1 MFALSTTRHSSL
13 LSLRKVLRGSAV
25 AALLASGLFASSD
38 FALAQDADL
47 AQVLATV
54 GDTQITRADVEIA
67 LKELGAQFQ
76 RVPENQRIAAVV
88 NTLID
93 FEVMAQKADAEGY
106 GDDPEVQAL
115 VRLNRKRALH
125 DTYFR
130 KTEVEQLD
138 PAAVQKIYDEQT
150 APLLEQMEVRARHI
164 LLETEEDAKAV
175 ITELDGG
182 GDFEALAKEK
192 STGPSGPAGGDLGFF
207 GKGRM
212 VPAFEEAAFALEAGT
227 YTAEPVQT
235 QFGFHVIKV
244 EEARPVPV
252 PPLAE
257 VEGQIRQQLLQQRY
271 AETVRELR
279 EAADIEIMAGAPAAD
294 GGTQAQ

>member
-1 MFALSTTRHSSL
+1 MA
-13 LSLRKVLRGSAV
+13 LRGSTMTIM
-25 AALLASGLFASSD
+25 LASGV
-38 FALAQDADL
+38 LATSHLAIPGAVRGAMAQEADPG
-47 AQVLATV
+47 QVLARV
-54 GDTQITRADVEIA
+54 GDAEITRADVEIA

-106 GDDPEVQAL
+106 GDDPDVQAL

-138 PAAVQKIYDEQT
+138 PAAIQKVYDEQT
-150 APLLEQMEVRARHI
+150 APLRDETEVQARHI
-164 LLETEEDAKAV
+164 LLETEEAAKEV
-175 ITELDGG
+175 IAELDAG

-212 VPAFEEAAFALEAGT
+212 VPAFEAAAFELEAGS

-244 EEARPVPV
+244 EAVRPVAV

-271 AETVRELR
+271 SETVRGLR
-279 EAADIEIMAGAPAAD
+279 EAANIEIVAGDPNAA